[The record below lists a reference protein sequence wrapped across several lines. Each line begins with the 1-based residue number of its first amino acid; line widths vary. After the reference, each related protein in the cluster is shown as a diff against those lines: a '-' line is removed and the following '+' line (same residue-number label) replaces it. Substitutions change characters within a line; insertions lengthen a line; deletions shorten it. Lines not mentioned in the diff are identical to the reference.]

1 MHIRIALVTA
11 VRIGDECEL
20 KLKVRPWPLS
30 VLRQDTETQVLRKTK
45 GEGEVVR
52 EGHVGRAIGGGGKG
66 REKKRKEQT
75 IVSGGVEK
83 ERGVEKA
90 TVK

>member
-1 MHIRIALVTA
+1 M
-11 VRIGDECEL
+11 
-20 KLKVRPWPLS
+20 
-30 VLRQDTETQVLRKTK
+30 LRQETETQVLRKTK

-52 EGHVGRAIGGGGKG
+52 EGHVRCSIGGGGKG
-66 REKKRKEQT
+66 RKKRKEQT
-75 IVSGGVEK
+75 IVSGGVET